1 MNKWARIALLL
12 AATATTSLF
21 LIRVKGGVLADPALR
36 PGRFVSISLPG
47 LEIGARERVIGFQ
60 VNVTSGR
67 IAQLGDM
74 PIGWNIAV
82 DNDPSWNTSVDAS
95 IHVAAA
101 SLDTSFFKDFAVIE
115 KEDLADSP
123 FELSGKVVVSADF
136 SHSRTI
142 QVAMKDFVIRE
153 DVQFLKSHPS
163 K

>member
-21 LIRVKGGVLADPALR
+21 LVRATSGVLADPAPR
-36 PGRFVSISLPG
+36 PGRFVSVSLLG
-47 LEIGARERVIGFQ
+47 LEIGAGERVVGFQ
-60 VNVTSGR
+60 FNVTSGR
-67 IAQLGDM
+67 IAQLPDM

-82 DNDPSWNTSVDAS
+82 DNDPSWNTTVDAS

-101 SLDTSFFKDFAVIE
+101 SLDVSFFKDFAVIE
-115 KEDLADSP
+115 KEDIADSP
-123 FELSGKVVVSADF
+123 FDLEGKVVVSIDF

>member
-1 MNKWARIALLL
+1 MNKWARIALLV

-47 LEIGARERVIGFQ
+47 LEIGAGERVVGFNF
-60 VNVTSGR
+60 NVTSGR
-67 IAQLGDM
+67 VAQLPDM

-82 DNDPSWNTSVDAS
+82 DNDPSWNTTVDAS
-95 IHVAAA
+95 IRVAAA
-101 SLDTSFFKDFAVIE
+101 ALDASFFEDFAVIE
-115 KEDLADSP
+115 KEDRAESP
-123 FELSGKVVVSADF
+123 FELSGKIVVSADF